1 MPAIQL
7 RVDLILEFH
16 HSDLSAA
23 IRGNPLSEE
32 IIDHCDGSLLTIT
45 LNRPEHGNGLNDTLI
60 AQLASL
66 LQGAAARARMVL
78 LKAAGDDFCVG
89 RIAPRGAAAPKLE
102 ALAARRGRD
111 VIFNCYSAFRE
122 SPLPVIAAVQ
132 GRALGF
138 GCAIAA
144 CADITIAAHDASFQM
159 PEFGENIMPTI
170 AMSALLGKVTA
181 KQLMYVAY
189 STAVVTAERAEHLG
203 IVSEVAPGRGG
214 LELAVERICAQILK
228 APQAAVLAIK
238 EFARVAPCM
247 DIHGAID
254 YARSLHAVINSSS
267 EMRP

>member
-1 MPAIQL
+1 M
-7 RVDLILEFH
+7 
-16 HSDLSAA
+16 
-23 IRGNPLSEE
+23 SED

-45 LNRPEHGNGLNDTLI
+45 LNRPEHGNGLNDALI
-60 AQLASL
+60 AQLGSL

-89 RIAPRGAAAPKLE
+89 RIAPRGAAAPRLE
-102 ALAARRGRD
+102 ALAARRARD
-111 VIFNCYSAFRE
+111 AVFNCYGAFRD
-122 SPLPVIAAVQ
+122 SPVPVVAAVQ

-144 CADITIAAHDASFQM
+144 CADITIAANEASFQM
-159 PEFGENIMPTI
+159 PEFGDNIMPTI

-189 STAVVTAERAEHLG
+189 STAVLSAERAECLG
-203 IVSEVAPGRGG
+203 IVSEVAHGRSG
-214 LELAVERICAQILK
+214 LEAAVERICAQILK

-238 EFARVAPCM
+238 EFARAAPAM
-247 DIHGAID
+247 DIHGAVD

-267 EMRP
+267 EMRPQTGHKPV